1 MNILRFEAN
10 TPVQVALKYDGGRDV
25 DGRYGPQ
32 VLYTLADGRLMYL
45 EPRAARQID
54 ELKITAGE
62 PFWICKSEVKAG
74 QKRKVE
80 WDVKR
85 LEPTARLELVP
96 DGSSEPGVAKIQLGH
111 ATQSR
116 GRSANAVADR
126 QQPEPGMNS
135 SAAAATLETQLRAS
149 IPGLAKLEHAL
160 KTAIAAA
167 AGAEQFGHEIGY
179 EVHFAPDDIRAIAI
193 DVLMNGSKDNK
204 DRPESTRKDGQS

>member
-1 MNILRFEAN
+1 MKDEKRKRMNILRFETN

-45 EPRAARQID
+45 EPKAARRID

-62 PFWICKSEVKAG
+62 PFSICKSEVRTG

-96 DGSSEPGVAKIQLGH
+96 DGWGEPGVAKIQLGH

-116 GRSANAVADR
+116 GHRTDAVPDR
-126 QQPEPGMNS
+126 QGPEPGMNS
-135 SAAAATLETQLRAS
+135 SAAATL
-149 IPGLAKLEHAL
+149 
-160 KTAIAAA
+160 
-167 AGAEQFGHEIGY
+167 
-179 EVHFAPDDIRAIAI
+179 
-193 DVLMNGSKDNK
+193 
-204 DRPESTRKDGQS
+204 